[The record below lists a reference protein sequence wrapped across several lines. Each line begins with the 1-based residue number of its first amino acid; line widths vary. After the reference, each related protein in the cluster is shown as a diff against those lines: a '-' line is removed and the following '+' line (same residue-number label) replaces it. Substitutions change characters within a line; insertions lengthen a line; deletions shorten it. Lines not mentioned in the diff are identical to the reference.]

1 MKLINKFPY
10 LSIVSDKTIVRDVC
24 NKKQK
29 VIFLISFWI
38 RVKDQDCQKLG
49 ILLHPLMSQ
58 PG

>member
-1 MKLINKFPY
+1 MKFPY